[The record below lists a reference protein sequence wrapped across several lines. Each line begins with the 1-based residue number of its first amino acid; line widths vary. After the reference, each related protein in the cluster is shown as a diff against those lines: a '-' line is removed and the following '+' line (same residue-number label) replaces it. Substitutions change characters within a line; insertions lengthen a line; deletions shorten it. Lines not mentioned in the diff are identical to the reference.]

1 MSAHMYITVNV
12 NIFKVC
18 WKELVED
25 GLTRTTHI
33 TSKWMVT
40 SLCALT
46 RSWGL
51 TVPASSTPSV
61 LLTTGPS
68 RISWTHLVFQI
79 HKKKHVEIFSI
90 FWGCEIYAYD
100 HTIKAPPRRGKNIKY
115 FKTGLGTGSSQLKT
129 LKDLITQN
137 NHTAD
142 VIEYLK
148 VINIAPLHSC
158 LLRLLTFGNL
168 KKLFFLTV
176 VRWQHS
182 KHWEMIFWKFS
193 N

>member
-1 MSAHMYITVNV
+1 MW
-12 NIFKVC
+12 

-33 TSKWMVT
+33 TSNWMVT
-40 SLCALT
+40 SSCAST

-115 FKTGLGTGSSQLKT
+115 FKTGLGIGSSQLKT

-142 VIEYLK
+142 IIEYLK
-148 VINIAPLHSC
+148 VINVAPLHSC
-158 LLRLLTFGNL
+158 LLRLFTSGNL
-168 KKLFFLTV
+168 KKLL
-176 VRWQHS
+176 
-182 KHWEMIFWKFS
+182 IFCKFS

>member
-1 MSAHMYITVNV
+1 MW
-12 NIFKVC
+12 

-40 SLCALT
+40 SSCAST

-115 FKTGLGTGSSQLKT
+115 FKTGLGIGSSQLKT

-142 VIEYLK
+142 IIEYLK
-148 VINIAPLHSC
+148 VINIQYSSCPPLSAPLILTGNFKKQFFC
-158 LLRLLTFGNL
+158 CNETNFRL
-168 KKLFFLTV
+168 FLTT
-176 VRWQHS
+176 W
-182 KHWEMIFWKFS
+182 
-193 N
+193 